1 MEEEMMRVFFD
12 TGNHGVKKKFF
23 FLSVIALFILASSC
37 ATSTK
42 TEKGAAYGA
51 GGGAIAGALIGQLIG
66 GDTEATLIGAA
77 IGAAVGGATGAGVG
91 KMMDNQERDMRQAL
105 ADSEAAAV
113 RREGNLL
120 AITLRG
126 DVTFDHDSAVVM
138 PGLYSEIDRIANVM
152 LQYPDTVI
160 RVEGHTDSTGSEQYN
175 LELAARRS
183 VAVKNLI
190 AQKGVGSSRI
200 ETVTFGETRPI
211 ATNETEAGRQ
221 MNRRVEIKIAPKNY

>member
-1 MEEEMMRVFFD
+1 MSVFFE
-12 TGNHGVKKKFF
+12 NNNNRKMKKLVI
-23 FLSVIALFILASSC
+23 LSAIILFIFTSSC

-77 IGAAVGGATGAGVG
+77 IGAAVGGAAGAGVG
-91 KMMDNQERDMRQAL
+91 KMMDNQERDMRKAL
-105 ADSEAAAV
+105 EDSEAAAV

-120 AITLRG
+120 AITFRG
-126 DVTFDHDSAVVM
+126 DVTFSHDSAVVM
-138 PGLYSEIDRIANVM
+138 PGLYSEIDRISNVM

-175 LELAARRS
+175 LELSARRA
-183 VAVKNLI
+183 VAVKDLI
-190 AQKGVGSSRI
+190 TQRGVSPSRI